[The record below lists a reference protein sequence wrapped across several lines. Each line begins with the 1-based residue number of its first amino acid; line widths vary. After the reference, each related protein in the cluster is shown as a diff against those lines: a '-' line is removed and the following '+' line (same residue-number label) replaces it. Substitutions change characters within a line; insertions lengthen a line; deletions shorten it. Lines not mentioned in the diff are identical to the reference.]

1 MNNSRSKNFWAGN
14 AILALALIVL
24 LALGRLSEILGIW
37 AMVLWIALVGLGVY
51 LLMRDKGEPPSLSD

>member
-37 AMVLWIALVGLGVY
+37 AVVLWIALVGLGVY